1 MSTQDQTDNDGRPN
15 TTLAGT
21 VEKIIP
27 SLSPDQPE
35 KAEIVLDD
43 GEPLYRE
50 IRIENVLKDED
61 GEELHLKPAAPVDI
75 TVEADEK
82 DTVKSENKQG

>member
-1 MSTQDQTDNDGRPN
+1 MNTHDQTDNDSRPA
-15 TTLAGT
+15 TTLPGT

-61 GEELHLKPAAPVDI
+61 GEELHLKPGVPVDI

-82 DTVKSENKQG
+82 DTVKNEDKHR

>member
-1 MSTQDQTDNDGRPN
+1 MSTQDQTDNAGRPN

-61 GEELHLKPAAPVDI
+61 GEELHLKPGAPVDI

-82 DTVKSENKQG
+82 DTVKSEDKHG

>member
-1 MSTQDQTDNDGRPN
+1 MSTRDQTDNDDRPN

>member
-61 GEELHLKPAAPVDI
+61 GEELHLKPGATVDI

>member
-1 MSTQDQTDNDGRPN
+1 MSTENPPEKDSRP
-15 TTLAGT
+15 TTTVPGT

-27 SLSPDQPE
+27 SFHPDEPE

-61 GEELHLKPAAPVDI
+61 GEEMKLKPGAPVDV
-75 TVEADEK
+75 TVAADEK
-82 DTVKSENKQG
+82 DTVKK